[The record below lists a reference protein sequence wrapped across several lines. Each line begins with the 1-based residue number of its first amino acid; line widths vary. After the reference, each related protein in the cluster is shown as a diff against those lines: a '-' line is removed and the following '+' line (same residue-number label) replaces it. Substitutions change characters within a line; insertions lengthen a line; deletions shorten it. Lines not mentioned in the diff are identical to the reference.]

1 MYKNGHTWVYDDLKG
16 ENAAKFSSIKTAWIN
31 RIDYVQ
37 THVENRKLTREEK
50 KRLLN
55 NVLIDKVR
63 TNFGWKDTPMSSIS
77 ISPDK
82 LKNTWVYVD
91 EKQDNGKTERVKVH
105 GSDIDPFVQSAIKAY
120 LFRNKKAMTQQR
132 IAEIWV
138 EHGRPESEEQFKKT
152 VKAKTLALRNR

>member
-1 MYKNGHTWVYDDLKG
+1 M
-16 ENAAKFSSIKTAWIN
+16 KTAWIN

-37 THVENRKLTREEK
+37 THVENRKLNREEK
-50 KRLLN
+50 LKLLN

-82 LKNTWVYVD
+82 LKHTWVYVN

-152 VKAKTLALRNR
+152 VKAKTLSLSTR